1 MELNSVQE
9 LNESDFAQTVS
20 KGLTVVDF
28 WAPWCGPCRMMAP
41 VLDEL
46 AQRNNEL
53 AIAKVNV
60 DENPALAVQ
69 FSVQAIPLLVFVK
82 DGQEV
87 ERFVGMQSVESLSDA
102 IKKHVG

>member
-9 LNESDFAQTVS
+9 LKESDFAQTVS

-46 AQRNNEL
+46 AQLNDGL
-53 AIAKVNV
+53 TVAKVNV
-60 DENPALAVQ
+60 DENPDLAHR
-69 FSVQAIPLLVFVK
+69 FRVQAIPLLVFVK

-87 ERFVGMQSVESLSDA
+87 ERLVGMQSVESLSDA
-102 IKKHVG
+102 AQKHMG